1 MSYIKSR
8 LAEHMATM
16 DDSVILPPPDIRAIA
31 DKTAEFVSR
40 NGVEFEARIIATNAG
55 TPKFR
60 FMNSDDVYRMYF
72 DFKVR
77 EFREKRLSAAM
88 ESEQKRD
95 APPETPQQAPVPAPA
110 APEAEAVRWAVSLV
124 SLFSSR
130 QACFFTL
137 FTVIVIDGLH
147 LYSILACMFEMRCPQ
162 LSTAAVAGSP
172 HTAPRMQLSV
182 RLGCRMRVTPQPTS
196 YFQSL

>member
-1 MSYIKSR
+1 
-8 LAEHMATM
+8 MATM

-55 TPKFR
+55 NPKFR

-95 APPETPQQAPVPAPA
+95 APPETPQQTTVPAPA
-110 APEAEAVRWAVSLV
+110 APEAEAVRWACAACVPVCGPPSLYQLTCC
-124 SLFSSR
+124 SE
-130 QACFFTL
+130 CYGW
-137 FTVIVIDGLH
+137 I
-147 LYSILACMFEMRCPQ
+147 ILIFNFG
-162 LSTAAVAGSP
+162 V
-172 HTAPRMQLSV
+172 HV
-182 RLGCRMRVTPQPTS
+182 
-196 YFQSL
+196 